1 MRRLALVLAIASLG
15 GVLTVGAVSNVAAAT
30 VHPAKTTCTVFNG
43 YNPPINGQAVCAY
56 GSGTVSNS
64 GLTIQ
69 WANGQTSTLSQPGSP
84 TQISD
89 RRCPALAFATLSEAL
104 RFSVGTVVSGPL
116 TGSQVRGKLC
126 LYMVNPSRGFPPGT
140 EYFQNEGL
148 FHL

>member
-1 MRRLALVLAIASLG
+1 MRRLVLVLAIAS
-15 GVLTVGAVSNVAAAT
+15 VGAVITVGTASSVAVAT

-43 YNPPINGQAVCAY
+43 YSPPINGQVVCAY
-56 GSGTVSNS
+56 GSGTVTDS

-69 WANGQTSTLSQPGSP
+69 WSNGQTSTLSPPGSS

-89 RRCPALAFATLSEAL
+89 RRCPALGFAILSAAF
-104 RFSVGTVVSGPL
+104 RFTGGTVVSGPL
-116 TGSQVRGKLC
+116 AGSHVRGRLC
-126 LYMVNPSRGFPPGT
+126 EYMVNPSRGVPPGS